1 MKKIGAFTI
10 DYPHKT
16 NRLESDVVI
25 FDGDQKASSLSPERK
40 MRALWDTGATLSCI
54 SQRIADELQL
64 KPLQVIKVYTATGA
78 VQANT
83 YFVGLVLP
91 NHFMTSVVAAGV
103 PDMSDDVDIVMG
115 MDVISKGDFSVTNV
129 NKRTTFS
136 FRIPSV
142 KRIDYMQEPL
152 TAEAL

>member
-10 DYPHKT
+10 DYAHKT
-16 NRLESDVVI
+16 NRLESDVVV
-25 FDGDQKASSLSPERK
+25 FDGDQKPSNVRQEK
-40 MRALWDTGATLSCI
+40 KGRALWDTGATLSCI
-54 SQRIADELQL
+54 SERIADELQL
-64 KPLQVIKVYTATGA
+64 KPLQVIKVYTATGD
-78 VQANT
+78 VLANT

-91 NHFMTSVVAAGV
+91 NYFMTSVVAAGV

-129 NKRTTFS
+129 NKKTTFS

-152 TAEAL
+152 TTNCE